1 MLELAILGLLKERA
15 MHGYQLKKRLADT
28 LGSFWQVSY
37 GSLYPALKRLQADA
51 SVEVTFPAEEVGR
64 RKNVYRITPKGEA
77 IFAELLEGVSH
88 DATGDNGFSVR
99 FAFFGYLK
107 PETRIRL
114 LERRRAFL
122 ESRWSTL
129 KQSMQS
135 YKERID
141 TYTLSLMNHE
151 LATTETDIRWLEELI
166 KTEQRQV
173 FEPLPEPEPTPAK
186 LKTTRRRSASSEPRP
201 ARVRNTTPRATRT
214 TASLRTPRTPRST
227 PAIPAP
233 EAVDAIPSKERAR

>member
-37 GSLYPALKRLQADA
+37 GSLYPALKRLQREGA
-51 SVEVTFPAEEVGR
+51 VEMIFPREQVGR
-64 RKNVYRITPKGEA
+64 RKNVYRVTTAGEEL
-77 IFAELLEGVSH
+77 FAELLEQAGRDSTE
-88 DATGDNGFSVR
+88 DSGFQVR
-99 FAFFGYLK
+99 LAFFRYLK

-129 KQSMQS
+129 KVSLQS

-141 TYTLSLMNHE
+141 NYTLSLMNHQ
-151 LATTETDIRWLEELI
+151 LAATETDIKWLDDLI
-166 KTEQRQV
+166 KAEQRQA
-173 FEPLPEPEPTPAK
+173 PATPSAR
-186 LKTTRRRSASSEPRP
+186 LTTPP
-201 ARVRNTTPRATRT
+201 ARRLR
-214 TASLRTPRTPRST
+214 RTPGLTP
-227 PAIPAP
+227 
-233 EAVDAIPSKERAR
+233 KERA